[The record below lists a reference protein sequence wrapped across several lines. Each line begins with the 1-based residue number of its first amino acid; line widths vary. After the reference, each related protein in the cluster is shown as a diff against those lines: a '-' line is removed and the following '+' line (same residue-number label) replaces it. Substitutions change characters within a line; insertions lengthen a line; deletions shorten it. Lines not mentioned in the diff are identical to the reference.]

1 MSTSKTKAAK
11 IASTPTPPPAPARP
25 TRPTRPARPSRSAA
39 PAAAPGKRTPSRDHA
54 MSDKA
59 KRAPDADEPAS
70 PENLDKV
77 RDILFGAQVREQQ
90 KRFQRIEE
98 RLAKD
103 VSDVRDELLKRL
115 SSLESYFKGEIDTL
129 LEKVKDEQTARNAA
143 VRELTGEVA
152 DNAKAADKRAAELD
166 AKVTDAARELRKAI
180 LEQSKALRDE
190 INSAHHA
197 ATSAADKGLAALRH
211 DKTDRLALADL
222 LTEVSMKLKG
232 EMKMPKGS

>member
-1 MSTSKTKAAK
+1 MSSKATAVLKAKATKLSSSVPPAKAASRISQPPSSQRAPRMNEKTK
-11 IASTPTPPPAPARP
+11 
-25 TRPTRPARPSRSAA
+25 RS
-39 PAAAPGKRTPSRDHA
+39 
-54 MSDKA
+54 
-59 KRAPDADEPAS
+59 PDADEPAS

-103 VSDVRDELLKRL
+103 VTDVRDELLKRL
-115 SSLESYFKGEIDTL
+115 SSLETYFKGEVDTL
-129 LEKVKDEQTARNAA
+129 LEKIKDEVTARTGA
-143 VRELTGEVA
+143 VRELNSEVA

-190 INSAHHA
+190 INSAHQA
-197 ATSAADKGLAALRH
+197 ATSSADKGLAALRH